1 MAKKVFISAGIE
13 GVASVVSRL
22 QTAMGEFEYRDAQRL
37 MTLEVNAAIAGAQ
50 AAGAEQFVV
59 CDAHANMQN
68 LLPELLHQDAELVRG
83 SIRQSLQMQGM
94 DSSFDAV
101 FITGSHAGAGT
112 KNAVLDHTWVGAS
125 VLNIRIDGVTMN
137 EACLNDV
144 VAGFYGAPTVLVT
157 GDEATI
163 AQTREILP
171 HIEGAVVKHSYSRF
185 AARSL
190 HPEKARQVIYDA
202 AFRAIQRAG
211 DIPVTNVPDEITMEI
226 DFYRTDAADAA
237 ELVPMVERLSDR
249 TVRVAG
255 APEFVFGMQNLLLY
269 RLKYE

>member
-1 MAKKVFISAGIE
+1 MAKKIFISADIE

-22 QTAMGEFEYRDAQRL
+22 QTLKGEFEFRDAQRL
-37 MTLEVNAAIAGAQ
+37 MTLEVNAAIEGAK
-50 AAGAEQFVV
+50 AAGAEEFVV
-59 CDAHANMQN
+59 CDAHADMQN

-94 DSSFDAV
+94 DDSFDAV
-101 FITGSHAGAGT
+101 FITGAHAGAGT
-112 KNAVLDHTWVGAS
+112 KNGVLDHTWVGAS
-125 VLNIRIDGVTMN
+125 VLNIRIDDVTMN

-157 GDEATI
+157 GDQATI
-163 AQTREILP
+163 DQTRAILP

-190 HPEKARQVIYDA
+190 HPEVARQVIHDA
-202 AFRAIQRAG
+202 AFRAVQRVEE
-211 DIPVTNVPDEITMEI
+211 IPVTTVPDEITMEI
-226 DFYRTDAADAA
+226 DFYRTDVADAA
-237 ELVPMVERLSDR
+237 GLVPLVERVNDR
-249 TVRVAG
+249 TIRVVG